1 MYTAERIVVKYVRLC
16 NAYQCVFL
24 CFLQMYV
31 TLVWKTKGTRLTKPT
46 LCLTLVSLAVLV
58 GIVRVAEYRN
68 HWSDVLAG
76 YLTGG
81 AIAAFL
87 VRI

>member
-1 MYTAERIVVKYVRLC
+1 MHT
-16 NAYQCVFL
+16 NA

-87 VRI
+87 VRICQT

>member
-1 MYTAERIVVKYVRLC
+1 MHTVLMCI
-16 NAYQCVFL
+16 L

-31 TLVWKTKGTRLTKPT
+31 TLVWRTKGTRLTKPT
-46 LCLTLVSLAVLV
+46 LCLTVLSLAVLV

-87 VRI
+87 VRICQL